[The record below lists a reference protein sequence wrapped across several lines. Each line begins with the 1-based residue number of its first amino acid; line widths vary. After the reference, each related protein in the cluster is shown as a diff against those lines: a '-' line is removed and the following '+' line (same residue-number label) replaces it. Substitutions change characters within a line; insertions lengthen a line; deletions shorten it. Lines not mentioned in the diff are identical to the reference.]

1 MVDGANRSSTA
12 TTSAVVVA
20 IDGPAGA
27 GKSTVARAVARAV
40 GFTLVD
46 TGAIYRALAL
56 QAMRQ
61 NVAADDETALTKL
74 ADALTLRFVVNE
86 MPGAPDQVLLAEEDV
101 TQAIRTP
108 EVSDMAARVSTRPL
122 VRRSLVALQR
132 RLAGEGNA
140 VLEGRDIGTVI
151 YPDAPLKFFL
161 DASLHER
168 ARRRHEELVG
178 RGNERPL
185 EEVLEDIVR
194 RDGFDAQ
201 RAVAPLRAAADAVR
215 LDSTTMD
222 AEAVVDAIVTA
233 VRAHVARITA
243 AQQPSKTPSPD
254 LRQLF
259 ADVLPGRLR
268 AYAAQVGDI
277 GGTFTFVATG
287 PGGGSWSLDLN
298 VRPPKLGPG
307 GDENAACRVTATSKD
322 LLDMLQ
328 GRLHPQ
334 KAFMQGQLV
343 VQGDVVLA
351 LRLGA
356 LLA

>member
-1 MVDGANRSSTA
+1 MVDVANRSA
-12 TTSAVVVA
+12 AAPTSAVVVA

-61 NVAADDETALTKL
+61 NVAAEDEMALTKL

-86 MPGAPDQVLLAEEDV
+86 TPGAPDQVLLADEDV

-161 DASLHER
+161 DASLDER
-168 ARRRHEELVG
+168 ARRRHEELAG
-178 RGNERPL
+178 RGTERSL
-185 EEVLEDIVR
+185 EEVTRDIAR

-201 RAVAPLRAAADAVR
+201 RAVAPLRAAADAIR

-222 AEAVVDAIVTA
+222 AEAVVATIVAA
-233 VRAHVARITA
+233 VRAHVARVA
-243 AQQPSKTPSPD
+243 SAHKPATPN

-259 ADVLPGRLR
+259 ADVLPERLS

-277 GGTFTFVATG
+277 GGTYTFVATG

-298 VRPPKLGPG
+298 VRPPALEAG
-307 GDENAACRVTATSKD
+307 GDENAACRVTATSQD